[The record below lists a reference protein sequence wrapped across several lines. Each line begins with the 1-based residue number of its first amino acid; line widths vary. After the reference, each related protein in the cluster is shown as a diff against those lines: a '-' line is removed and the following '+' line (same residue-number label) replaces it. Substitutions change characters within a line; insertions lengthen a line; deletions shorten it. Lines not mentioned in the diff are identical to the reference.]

1 MTNSLSGVRE
11 EASIL
16 FAYGLLLM
24 KQQDLQ
30 EARYMIPSQFIG
42 REKSMSRIS
51 TKIKIHAL
59 NVIGLISK
67 CRNRLAKGLQIAH
80 THMSNLQLV
89 SQYLTLLGN
98 LALSLHDTVQAREIL
113 RSSLTLAKKL
123 SDIPTQLWVLSSFTG
138 CYYY

>member
-1 MTNSLSGVRE
+1 MIGPLYGMTNSLSGVRE

-30 EARYMIPSQFIG
+30 EARYMLPSQ
-42 REKSMSRIS
+42 S

-59 NVIGLISK
+59 NVIGMISK

-123 SDIPTQLWVLSSFTG
+123 SDLPTQLWVLSSFTG
-138 CYYY
+138 FYYYN

>member
-1 MTNSLSGVRE
+1 M
-11 EASIL
+11 
-16 FAYGLLLM
+16 
-24 KQQDLQ
+24 
-30 EARYMIPSQFIG
+30 
-42 REKSMSRIS
+42 
-51 TKIKIHAL
+51 
-59 NVIGLISK
+59 ISK

-138 CYYY
+138 FYYYSCSVVTECSFRIQTLSKNILILLPQLCISNWVRKGARWRTKNTGRRNGMRCRVD